1 MSTGSIVKAVPRA
14 GDDRDSE
21 GYPEGLRNTAEPRQ
35 PVNVSTISGGTT
47 PVNAKVDQSNSGNVN
62 HHLPWLM
69 LISMVATA
77 ALVMCILGYI
87 YGPRLIRAEFAQDIA
102 NLRSDVNRAKQDSA
116 QAKDWTDQKN
126 TELKTLRKAY
136 DR

>member
-1 MSTGSIVKAVPRA
+1 MKVVPKA
-14 GDDRDSE
+14 GELDRDAD
-21 GYPEGLRNTAEPRQ
+21 GFPEGIRNTAEPRP
-35 PVNVSTISGGTT
+35 PVNVATINGGGTPMT
-47 PVNAKVDQSNSGNVN
+47 TRLDQSNSGNVN

-87 YGPRLIRAEFAQDIA
+87 YGPRLIRAEFAQDMA
-102 NLRSDVNRAKQDSA
+102 DLRSDVDRAKQDSA

-126 TELKTLRKAY
+126 TELKTLRKVY